1 MSWLVATCFPGLL
14 MLVTYGLQRLES
26 IIGEAAPWEAPDAP
40 VRTTDFGPGLRLLA
54 AEPGLPTRLCP
65 SPEPNRL
72 FQPTGYANRV

>member
-54 AEPGLPTRLCP
+54 EEPGLPTRLCP

-72 FQPTGYANRV
+72 FQPTGYANHV

>member
-40 VRTTDFGPGLRLLA
+40 VRTTNFGPGLRLLA
-54 AEPGLPTRLCP
+54 EEPGLPTRLCP
-65 SPEPNRL
+65 SPEPTRL

>member
-26 IIGEAAPWEAPDAP
+26 ITGEAAPWEAPDAP
-40 VRTTDFGPGLRLLA
+40 VRTTDFGPGLRLLVE
-54 AEPGLPTRLCP
+54 EPGLPTRLCP

>member
-1 MSWLVATCFPGLL
+1 MSWLVATSFPGLL

-54 AEPGLPTRLCP
+54 EEPGLPTRLCP

>member
-40 VRTTDFGPGLRLLA
+40 VRTTDFGPGLRPLA
-54 AEPGLPTRLCP
+54 EEPGLPTRLCP

>member
-40 VRTTDFGPGLRLLA
+40 VRTTNFGPGLRLRA
-54 AEPGLPTRLCP
+54 EEPGLPTRLCP

>member
-14 MLVTYGLQRLES
+14 MLVTYGVQRLES

-40 VRTTDFGPGLRLLA
+40 VRTTDFGAGLRLLA
-54 AEPGLPTRLCP
+54 EEPGLPTRLCP

>member
-40 VRTTDFGPGLRLLA
+40 VRTTDFGPGLRSLA
-54 AEPGLPTRLCP
+54 EEPGLPTRLCP

-72 FQPTGYANRV
+72 FQPSGYANRV